1 MSCCNFSGVDNSGYN
16 LDPEAERVTEAIYS
30 DWTEAAGGGVRPYFP
45 PLMDRRAD
53 DGFNPNPP
61 ITTTS
66 GRTADSP
73 WVPMWDMAWKKA
85 PTVGTGPTNPNPV
98 PMDRRTDRGPAPDPL
113 SGWKKGTTIGTG
125 PTNPN
130 PVPMDMRGDY
140 NPDVP
145 IVNSGRMTQ
154 QPCEGGGD
162 CPPGQ
167 SCVGGR
173 CAITTRTMRPSK
185 YYGRGRLNFDGAAVK
200 QNWVPLVVLGL
211 SLVVGI
217 AISEYGFKKIVK

>member
-1 MSCCNFSGVDNSGYN
+1 MSCCNFSGVDNRGYN
-16 LDPEAERVTEAIYS
+16 LDPETERITEAIYS

-53 DGFNPNPP
+53 DEFNPNPP

-66 GRTADSP
+66 GRTAAP
-73 WVPMWDMAWKKA
+73 RWEPAWGMAWKKG
-85 PTVGTGPTNPNPV
+85 PTVGTGPTNPNP
-98 PMDRRTDRGPAPDPL
+98 PITPT
-113 SGWKKGTTIGTG
+113 SGRSGIPYIKGMEIFGG
-125 PTNPN
+125 S
-130 PVPMDMRGDY
+130 MRGDY

-167 SCVGGR
+167 SCVDGR
-173 CAITTRTMRPSK
+173 CAITTRAIGGPIIDRDLLHS
-185 YYGRGRLNFDGAAVK
+185 RFDGGAVK

-217 AISEYGFKKIVK
+217 AISEYGFKQIVK

>member
-16 LDPEAERVTEAIYS
+16 LDPETERITEAIYS

-53 DGFNPNPP
+53 DEFNPNPP

-66 GRTADSP
+66 GRSGIP
-73 WVPMWDMAWKKA
+73 WVKYPPAS
-85 PTVGTGPTNPNPV
+85 G
-98 PMDRRTDRGPAPDPL
+98 RTDHPL
-113 SGWKKGTTIGTG
+113 REYTWKKGPTIGTG

-173 CAITTRTMRPSK
+173 CAITTRTTPSK
-185 YYGRGRLNFDGAAVK
+185 YYGEGRLNHFDGGAVK

-217 AISEYGFKKIVK
+217 AISEYGF

>member
-1 MSCCNFSGVDNSGYN
+1 MSCCNFSGVDNRGYN
-16 LDPEAERVTEAIYS
+16 LDPETERITEAIYS

-53 DGFNPNPP
+53 DEFNPNPP

-66 GRTADSP
+66 GRATSP
-73 WVPMWDMAWKKA
+73 WR
-85 PTVGTGPTNPNPV
+85 PTWGY
-98 PMDRRTDRGPAPDPL
+98 D
-113 SGWKKGTTIGTG
+113 WKKGPTIGTG

-130 PVPMDMRGDY
+130 PVPM
-140 NPDVP
+140 
-145 IVNSGRMTQ
+145 GRMTQ

-173 CAITTRTMRPSK
+173 CAITTRTRAGGPWELGGVGTWTS
-185 YYGRGRLNFDGAAVK
+185 FDGGAVK

-217 AISEYGFKKIVK
+217 AISEYGFKQIVK

>member
-16 LDPEAERVTEAIYS
+16 LDPETERITEAIYS

-53 DGFNPNPP
+53 DEFNPNPP

-66 GRTADSP
+66 GRSGIPLVKYPPADIIGRTT
-73 WVPMWDMAWKKA
+73 K
-85 PTVGTGPTNPNPV
+85 GP
-98 PMDRRTDRGPAPDPL
+98 
-113 SGWKKGTTIGTG
+113 TIGTG

-173 CAITTRTMRPSK
+173 CAITTRMQMGGRPFPAPDD
-185 YYGRGRLNFDGAAVK
+185 YMPIDGGAVK